1 MSVSIVLVPIALAGI
16 AAWQASRRVPDVQG
30 RMSCR
35 VSTRMRSEPLL
46 AAALADT
53 GASVTIADGQLI
65 ASWIGLTGTFLRDDA
80 GIWSAHFSEDVELE
94 RAEQIIGAIDAS
106 YGRRVQ
112 QEVLARIRERAPQ
125 AGMHVESEEV
135 EADDTVTV
143 VLNVSAS

>member
-1 MSVSIVLVPIALAGI
+1 
-16 AAWQASRRVPDVQG
+16 
-30 RMSCR
+30 
-35 VSTRMRSEPLL
+35 MRNEPLL

-53 GASVTIADGQLI
+53 GASVNIADGQLI
-65 ASWIGLTGTFLRDDA
+65 ASWMGLTGTFLRDDA

-94 RAEQIIGAIDAS
+94 RAEQIIGAIDAA

>member
-16 AAWQASRRVPDVQG
+16 AAWQASRRAPDEQG

-35 VSTRMRSEPLL
+35 VSTRMRNEPLL

-65 ASWIGLTGTFLRDDA
+65 ASWMGFTGTFLRDDA
-80 GIWSAHFSEDVELE
+80 GIWSAHFSEDFELE